1 MSYLWIV
8 LKSTDKN
15 IVVSTLSNALGSYS
29 NLRGNELA
37 FYCPFCNHHKQK
49 LQVNT
54 ETQKWH
60 CWTCNSGGKKLTS
73 LLKRLD
79 VDRKTIS
86 IIREIYGDSNYN
98 PQNEDEGTK
107 VYIQLPKEF
116 ISLNEEPKGFNP
128 EYKHAIHYLNER
140 GITQKE
146 IIKYNI
152 GYCKDGLYSR
162 RVIVPSYNCD
172 GQLNYFVSRSYYSEE
187 KMKYKNPPISKNVI
201 CLESQVNWNEPII
214 LCEGVFDAITI
225 KRNAIPLLG
234 KFPSKLLVEK
244 IFMSGVSDI
253 IISLDNDAINEAL
266 KAAEYFRKQ
275 GINVKMMYLKDKD
288 AAEIGYDK
296 FYEELKKTKEFS
308 SDELL
313 LNKINSL

>member
-1 MSYLWIV
+1 M
-8 LKSTDKN
+8 LKQTDKN
-15 IVVSTLSNALGSYS
+15 IVVSTLSNTLGSYS
-29 NLRGNELA
+29 TLKGNELA

-73 LLKRLD
+73 LLRKLD

-86 IIREIYGDSNYN
+86 IIREIYGDSNWT
-98 PQNEDEGTK
+98 PQQEDADTK
-107 VYIQLPKEF
+107 VFISLPKEF
-116 ISLNEEPKGFNP
+116 ISLSEEPKGFNP
-128 EYKHAIHYLNER
+128 EYKNAIYYLTQR
-140 GITQKE
+140 GITIKD

-152 GYCKDGLYSR
+152 GYCKEGLYSQ
-162 RVIVPSYNCD
+162 RVIIPSYNSD
-172 GQLNYFVSRSYYSEE
+172 GSLNYFVSRSYYPEN
-187 KMKYKNPPISKNVI
+187 KMKYKNPPISKNII
-201 CLESQVNWNEPII
+201 CFESQVNWNEPII

-234 KFPSKLLVEK
+234 KFPSRTLVEK
-244 IFMSGVSDI
+244 IFMSGVNNI

-275 GINVKMMYLKDKD
+275 GIHVKMMYLKDKD
-288 AAEIGYDK
+288 AADMGYEK
-296 FYEELKKTKEFS
+296 FYEELKEAKEFS
-308 SDELL
+308 SEELL

>member
-1 MSYLWIV
+1 MLS
-8 LKSTDKN
+8 SNDKN
-15 IVVSTLSNALGSYS
+15 KVINALTNVLGHGLT
-29 NLRGNELA
+29 LRGNELA
-37 FYCPFCNHHKQK
+37 FHCPFCNHHKPK

-54 ETQKWH
+54 DSQKWH

-73 LLKRLD
+73 LLKKLD

-98 PQNEDEGTK
+98 PQLEDVDTK
-107 VYIQLPKEF
+107 VFIQLPKEF
-116 ISLNEEPKGFNP
+116 VSLSESPKGFNP
-128 EYKHAIHYLNER
+128 EYKHAIFYLTQR
-140 GITQKE
+140 GIGMKE

-152 GYCKDGLYSR
+152 GYCKEGLYSR
-162 RVIVPSYNCD
+162 RVIIPSYDLN
-172 GQLNYFVSRSYYSEE
+172 GQLNYFISRSYYTEE
-187 KMKYKNPPISKNVI
+187 KMKYKNPPISKNI
-201 CLESQVNWNEPII
+201 IAFESQINWNEPII

-234 KFPSKLLVEK
+234 KFPSKQLVEK

-253 IISLDNDAINEAL
+253 VISLDNDAINEAL

-288 AAEIGYDK
+288 ASDMGYEK
-296 FYEELKKTKEFS
+296 FYEELTKTKEFS
-308 SDELL
+308 SEELL

>member
-15 IVVSTLSNALGSYS
+15 IVISTLSNALGSYS

-107 VYIQLPKEF
+107 VFIQLPKEF
-116 ISLNEEPKGFNP
+116 ISLAEEPKGFNP

-162 RVIVPSYNCD
+162 RVIIPSYNCD

-275 GINVKMMYLKDKD
+275 GINVKMMYMKDKD
-288 AAEIGYDK
+288 ASEIGYDK

-308 SDELL
+308 SEELL
-313 LNKINSL
+313 LNKIMSL

>member
-1 MSYLWIV
+1 M
-8 LKSTDKN
+8 LKQTDKN
-15 IVVSTLSNALGSYS
+15 IVTTTLSNALGSY
-29 NLRGNELA
+29 LTLKGNELA

-73 LLKRLD
+73 LLRKLD

-86 IIREIYGDSNYN
+86 IIREIYGDSNWT
-98 PQNEDEGTK
+98 PQQEDADTK
-107 VYIQLPKEF
+107 VFISLPKEF
-116 ISLNEEPKGFNP
+116 ISLAEQPKGFNP
-128 EYKHAIHYLNER
+128 EYKHAIHYLTER
-140 GITQKE
+140 GITMKD

-152 GYCKDGLYSR
+152 GYCKEGLYGR
-162 RVIVPSYNCD
+162 RVIIPSYNSD
-172 GQLNYFVSRSYYSEE
+172 GSLNYFVSRSYYPEE
-187 KMKYKNPPISKNVI
+187 KMKYKNPPISKNII
-201 CLESQVNWNEPII
+201 CFESQVNWEEPII

-234 KFPSKLLVEK
+234 KFPSKQLVEK
-244 IFMSGVSDI
+244 IFMSGVDSI

-266 KAAEYFRKQ
+266 KAAEYFRKN
-275 GINVKMMYLKDKD
+275 GINVRMMYLKDKD
-288 AAEIGYDK
+288 ASEMGYEK

-308 SDELL
+308 SEELL

>member
-1 MSYLWIV
+1 V
-8 LKSTDKN
+8 LSHSDKN
-15 IVVSTLSNALGSYS
+15 TVTNALSSALGSY
-29 NLRGNELA
+29 LTLKGNELA

-86 IIREIYGDSNYN
+86 IIREIYGDSQYN
-98 PQNEDEGTK
+98 PQLEDADTK
-107 VYIQLPKEF
+107 VFISLPKEF
-116 ISLNEEPKGFNP
+116 ISLSEVPKGFNP
-128 EYKHAIHYLNER
+128 EYKHAINYLTQR
-140 GITQKE
+140 GITEKD
-146 IIKYNI
+146 IVKYNI
-152 GYCKDGLYSR
+152 GYCKEGLYAR
-162 RVIVPSYNCD
+162 RVIVPSYNSD
-172 GQLNYFVSRSYYSEE
+172 GSLNYFVSRSYYPEE

-234 KFPSKLLVEK
+234 KFPSKELVQK
-244 IFMSGVSDI
+244 IFLSGVSDI

-266 KAAEYFRKQ
+266 KAAEYFRKN
-275 GINVKMMYLKDKD
+275 GIHVKMMYLKDKD
-288 AAEIGYDK
+288 AADMGYEK
-296 FYEELKKTKEFS
+296 FYEELKKTKEFTS
-308 SDELL
+308 EELL

>member
-1 MSYLWIV
+1 V
-8 LKSTDKN
+8 LNHSDKN
-15 IVVSTLSNALGSYS
+15 TVTNALSSALGSYS
-29 NLRGNELA
+29 TLKGNELA

-73 LLKRLD
+73 LLKKLD

-98 PQNEDEGTK
+98 PQLEDVDTK
-107 VYIQLPKEF
+107 VFISLPKEF
-116 ISLNEEPKGFNP
+116 ISLSETPNGFNP
-128 EYKHAIHYLNER
+128 EYKHAMNYLTQR
-140 GITQKE
+140 GITEKD
-146 IIKYNI
+146 IVKYNI
-152 GYCKDGLYSR
+152 GYCKEGLYAR
-162 RVIVPSYNCD
+162 RVIIPSYNSD
-172 GQLNYFVSRSYYSEE
+172 GSLNYFVSRSYYPEE

-201 CLESQVNWNEPII
+201 AFESQVNWNEPII

-234 KFPSKLLVEK
+234 KFPSKELVQK
-244 IFMSGVSDI
+244 IFLSGVSDI

-266 KAAEYFRKQ
+266 KAAEYFRKN
-275 GINVKMMYLKDKD
+275 GIHVKMMYLKDKD
-288 AAEIGYDK
+288 ASDMGYEK
-296 FYEELKKTKEFS
+296 FYEELKKTKEFTS
-308 SDELL
+308 EELL

>member
-1 MSYLWIV
+1 V

>member
-1 MSYLWIV
+1 MLS
-8 LKSTDKN
+8 SNDKN
-15 IVVSTLSNALGSYS
+15 KVITALTNVLGSG
-29 NLRGNELA
+29 LTLKGNELA

-60 CWTCNSGGKKLTS
+60 CWNCNSGGKKLTS
-73 LLKRLD
+73 LLRKLD
-79 VDRKTIS
+79 VDRKIIS
-86 IIREIYGDSNYN
+86 IIREIYGDTNWT
-98 PQNEDEGTK
+98 PQQDDAETK
-107 VYIQLPKEF
+107 VFIQLPKEF
-116 ISLNEEPKGFNP
+116 ISLSEEPKGFNP
-128 EYKHAIHYLNER
+128 EYKHAMFYLTHR
-140 GITQKE
+140 GISMKE

-152 GYCKDGLYSR
+152 GYCKDGLYAR
-162 RVIVPSYNCD
+162 RVIIPSYDLN

-187 KMKYKNPPISKNVI
+187 KMKYKNPPISKNI
-201 CLESQVNWNEPII
+201 IAFESQVNWNEPII

-234 KFPSKLLVEK
+234 KFPSKILVEK

-275 GINVKMMYLKDKD
+275 GINVKMMYMEDKD
-288 AAEIGYDK
+288 ASEIGYKK
-296 FYEELKKTKEFS
+296 FYEQLKKTKEFS
-308 SDELL
+308 SEELL

>member
-1 MSYLWIV
+1 M
-8 LKSTDKN
+8 LKVIDKN
-15 IVVSTLSNALGSYS
+15 IVIAALSNTLGSYLT
-29 NLRGNELA
+29 LRGNELA

-49 LQVNT
+49 LQVNL

-73 LLKRLD
+73 LLKKLN
-79 VDRKTIS
+79 VDRNVIS
-86 IIREIYGDSNYN
+86 KIREIYGDSNYN
-98 PQNEDEGTK
+98 PKLEDVDTK
-107 VYIQLPKEF
+107 VFISLPKEF
-116 ISLNEEPKGFNP
+116 TSLSEPPKGFNP
-128 EYKHAIHYLNER
+128 EYKHAMYYLTQR
-140 GITQKE
+140 GIGIKD

-152 GYCKDGLYSR
+152 GYCKEGLYGQ
-162 RVIVPSYNCD
+162 RVVIPSYNSD
-172 GQLNYFVSRSYYSEE
+172 GSLNYFVSRSYYPEN

-201 CLESQVNWNEPII
+201 CFDSQINWNEPII

-234 KFPSKLLVEK
+234 KFPSRTLVEK
-244 IFMSGVSDI
+244 IFMSGISDI

-266 KAAEYFRKQ
+266 KAAEYFRKN
-275 GINVKMMYLKDKD
+275 GIHVKMMYLKDKD
-288 AAEIGYDK
+288 AADMGYEK

-308 SDELL
+308 SEELL

>member
-1 MSYLWIV
+1 M
-8 LKSTDKN
+8 LKQNDKI
-15 IVVSTLSNALGSYS
+15 IVVSTLSKVLGSHL

-73 LLKRLD
+73 LLKKLD
-79 VDRKTIS
+79 VDRNTIS
-86 IIREIYGDSNYN
+86 IIREIYGDGHYN
-98 PQNEDEGTK
+98 PQLEDIDTK
-107 VYIQLPKEF
+107 VFISLPKEF
-116 ISLNEEPKGFNP
+116 ISLSEVPKGFNP
-128 EYKHAIHYLNER
+128 EYKQAIHYL
-140 GITQKE
+140 TQRSIDIKD

-152 GYCKDGLYSR
+152 GYCKEGLYGQ
-162 RVIVPSYNCD
+162 RVIIPSYNSD
-172 GQLNYFVSRSYYSEE
+172 GSLNYFVSRSYYADN

-201 CLESQVNWNEPII
+201 CFDSQVNWSEPII

-234 KFPSKLLVEK
+234 KFPSRTLVEK
-244 IFMSGVSDI
+244 IFMSGITDI
-253 IISLDNDAINEAL
+253 IISLDNDAITEAL

-275 GINVKMMYLKDKD
+275 GIHVKMMYLRDKD
-288 AAEIGYDK
+288 ASDMGYEK
-296 FYEELKKTKEFS
+296 FYEELNKAKEFT

-313 LNKINSL
+313 LNKINQL

>member
-1 MSYLWIV
+1 V
-8 LKSTDKN
+8 LKQTDKN
-15 IVVSTLSNALGSYS
+15 TVISTLSNALGSY
-29 NLRGNELA
+29 LTLKGNELA

-60 CWTCNSGGKKLTS
+60 CWICNSGGKKLTS
-73 LLKRLD
+73 LLRKLD

-86 IIREIYGDSNYN
+86 IIREIYGDSQYT
-98 PQNEDEGTK
+98 PQQEDADTK
-107 VYIQLPKEF
+107 VFISLPKEF
-116 ISLNEEPKGFNP
+116 ISLGEEPKGFNP
-128 EYKHAIHYLNER
+128 EYKNAMYYLTQR
-140 GITQKE
+140 GISIKD

-152 GYCKDGLYSR
+152 GYCKEGLYGQ
-162 RVIVPSYNCD
+162 RVIIPSYNSD
-172 GQLNYFVSRSYYSEE
+172 GSLNYFVSRSYYPEN
-187 KMKYKNPPISKNVI
+187 KMKYKNPPISKNIV
-201 CLESQVNWNEPII
+201 CFESQVNWNEPII

-234 KFPSKLLVEK
+234 KFPSKQLVEK

-253 IISLDNDAINEAL
+253 IISLDNDAMNEAL
-266 KAAEYFRKQ
+266 QAAEYFRKN
-275 GINVKMMYLKDKD
+275 GIQVKMMYLKDKD
-288 AAEIGYDK
+288 AADMGYEK

-308 SDELL
+308 SEELL

>member
-1 MSYLWIV
+1 MLS
-8 LKSTDKN
+8 SNDKN
-15 IVVSTLSNALGSYS
+15 KVITALTNVLGSG
-29 NLRGNELA
+29 LTLKGNELA

-60 CWTCNSGGKKLTS
+60 CWNCNSGGKKLTS
-73 LLKRLD
+73 LLRKLD
-79 VDRKTIS
+79 VDRKIIS
-86 IIREIYGDSNYN
+86 IIREIYGDTNWT
-98 PQNEDEGTK
+98 PQQDDAETK
-107 VYIQLPKEF
+107 VFIQLPKEF
-116 ISLNEEPKGFNP
+116 ISLSEEPKGFNP
-128 EYKHAIHYLNER
+128 EYKHAMFYLTHR
-140 GITQKE
+140 GISMKE

-152 GYCKDGLYSR
+152 GYCKDGLYAR
-162 RVIVPSYNCD
+162 RVIIPSYDLN

-187 KMKYKNPPISKNVI
+187 KMKYKNPPISKNI
-201 CLESQVNWNEPII
+201 IAFESQVNWNEPII

-234 KFPSKLLVEK
+234 KFPSKILVEK

-275 GINVKMMYLKDKD
+275 GINVKMMYLRDKD
-288 AAEIGYDK
+288 ASDMGYDK
-296 FYEELKKTKEFS
+296 FYEELNKTKEFS
-308 SDELL
+308 SEELL

>member
-1 MSYLWIV
+1 M
-8 LKSTDKN
+8 LKQNDKN

-73 LLKRLD
+73 LLKKLD

-86 IIREIYGDSNYN
+86 IIREIYGDSQYN
-98 PQNEDEGTK
+98 PQLEDADTK
-107 VYIQLPKEF
+107 VFISLPKEF
-116 ISLNEEPKGFNP
+116 KSLNEVPNGFNP
-128 EYKHAIHYLNER
+128 EYKHAIHYLTER
-140 GITQKE
+140 GITEKD

-152 GYCKDGLYSR
+152 GYCTEGLYSR
-162 RVIVPSYNCD
+162 RVIIPSYNSD
-172 GQLNYFVSRSYYSEE
+172 GTLNYFVSRSYYPEE

-201 CLESQVNWNEPII
+201 CFDSQVNWNEPII

-234 KFPSKLLVEK
+234 KFPSRILVEK
-244 IFMSGVSDI
+244 IFMSGISDI

-266 KAAEYFRKQ
+266 KAAEYFRKN
-275 GINVKMMYLKDKD
+275 GIHVKMMYLKDKD
-288 AAEIGYDK
+288 AADMGYEK

-308 SDELL
+308 SEELL

>member
-1 MSYLWIV
+1 M
-8 LKSTDKN
+8 LKQNDKN
-15 IVVSTLSNALGSYS
+15 IVVSTLTGVLGSH
-29 NLRGNELA
+29 LTLKGNELA
-37 FYCPFCNHHKQK
+37 FYCPFCNHHKPK

-86 IIREIYGDSNYN
+86 IIREIYGDSQYN
-98 PQNEDEGTK
+98 PQLEDADTK
-107 VYIQLPKEF
+107 VFISLPKEF
-116 ISLNEEPKGFNP
+116 ISLSEVPKGFNP
-128 EYKHAIHYLNER
+128 EYKHAINYLTQR
-140 GITQKE
+140 GITEKD

-152 GYCKDGLYSR
+152 GYCKDGLYAR
-162 RVIVPSYNCD
+162 RVIVPSYNSD
-172 GQLNYFVSRSYYSEE
+172 GSLNYFVSRSYYPEE

-201 CLESQVNWNEPII
+201 CLDSQVNWKEPII

-234 KFPSKLLVEK
+234 KFPSKELVQK
-244 IFMSGVSDI
+244 IFLSGVSDI

-266 KAAEYFRKQ
+266 KAAEYFRKN
-275 GINVKMMYLKDKD
+275 GIHVKMMYLKDKD
-288 AAEIGYDK
+288 AADMGYEK
-296 FYEELKKTKEFS
+296 FYEELKKTKEFTS
-308 SDELL
+308 EELL

>member
-1 MSYLWIV
+1 MLN
-8 LKSTDKN
+8 STDKSKV
-15 IVVSTLSNALGSYS
+15 ITTLSNALGSYS
-29 NLRGNELA
+29 NLKGNELA

-79 VDRKTIS
+79 VDRNTIS
-86 IIREIYGDSNYN
+86 IIREIYGDSHYN

-116 ISLNEEPKGFNP
+116 KSLNEVPKGFNP
-128 EYKHAIHYLNER
+128 EYKHAMFYLSQR
-140 GITQKE
+140 GISIKE

-152 GYCKDGLYSR
+152 GYCSEGLYAK
-162 RVIVPSYNCD
+162 RVIIPSYLSD
-172 GQLNYFVSRSYYSEE
+172 GQLNYFVSRSYYPDE

-201 CLESQVNWNEPII
+201 CLESQINWNEPII

-225 KRNAIPLLG
+225 RRNAIPLLG
-234 KFPSKLLVEK
+234 KFPSRTLVEK
-244 IFMSGVSDI
+244 IFMNGVTDI

-266 KAAEYFRKQ
+266 KAADYFRKQ
-275 GINVKMMYLKDKD
+275 GINVKMMHMKDKD
-288 AAEIGYDK
+288 ASEIGYDK

-308 SDELL
+308 SEELL

>member
-1 MSYLWIV
+1 V
-8 LKSTDKN
+8 LKQTDKN
-15 IVVSTLSNALGSYS
+15 IVISTLSNTLGSYS
-29 NLRGNELA
+29 ALKGNELA

-73 LLKRLD
+73 LLRKLD

-98 PQNEDEGTK
+98 PQLEDVDAK
-107 VYIQLPKEF
+107 VFISLPKEF
-116 ISLNEEPKGFNP
+116 ISLSEVPKGFNP

-140 GITQKE
+140 DITEKD

-152 GYCKDGLYSR
+152 GYCKEGLYAR
-162 RVIVPSYNCD
+162 RVIIPSYNSD
-172 GQLNYFVSRSYYSEE
+172 GSLNYFVSRSYYSDE
-187 KMKYKNPPISKNVI
+187 KMKYKNPPISKNI
-201 CLESQVNWNEPII
+201 IAFDSQVNWKEPII

-234 KFPSKLLVEK
+234 KFPSKQLVEK

-266 KAAEYFRKQ
+266 KAAEYFRKN
-275 GINVKMMYLKDKD
+275 GIQVRMMYLRDKD
-288 AAEIGYDK
+288 AAEMGYEK
-296 FYEELKKTKEFS
+296 FYEELNKTNEFS
-308 SDELL
+308 SEELL

>member
-1 MSYLWIV
+1 M
-8 LKSTDKN
+8 LKQNDKN
-15 IVVSTLSNALGSYS
+15 IVTNTLSNALGSYS
-29 NLRGNELA
+29 VLRGNELA

-73 LLKRLD
+73 LLKKLD

-98 PQNEDEGTK
+98 PQLEDADTK
-107 VYIQLPKEF
+107 VFISLPKEF
-116 ISLNEEPKGFNP
+116 KSLNEVPNGFNP

-140 GITQKE
+140 GITEKD

-152 GYCKDGLYSR
+152 GYCTEGLYAR
-162 RVIVPSYNCD
+162 RVIIPSYDMN
-172 GQLNYFVSRSYYSEE
+172 GQLNYFVSRSYYPDE

-201 CLESQVNWNEPII
+201 CLESQINWNEPII

-225 KRNAIPLLG
+225 KRNAVPLLG
-234 KFPSKLLVEK
+234 KFPSRLLVEK
-244 IFMSGVSDI
+244 IFMSGVTDI

-275 GINVKMMYLKDKD
+275 GIHVKMMYLKDKD
-288 AAEIGYDK
+288 AADMGYEK
-296 FYEELKKTKEFS
+296 FYE
-308 SDELL
+308 
-313 LNKINSL
+313 

>member
-1 MSYLWIV
+1 M
-8 LKSTDKN
+8 LKQNDKN
-15 IVVSTLSNALGSYS
+15 IVVSTLTGILGSYL
-29 NLRGNELA
+29 NLKRNELA

-73 LLKRLD
+73 LLKKLD
-79 VDRKTIS
+79 VDRKVIS
-86 IIREIYGDSNYN
+86 VIREIYGDSNYN
-98 PQNEDEGTK
+98 PQLEDADTK
-107 VYIQLPKEF
+107 VFISLPKEF
-116 ISLNEEPKGFNP
+116 ISLNETPKGFNP
-128 EYKHAIHYLNER
+128 EYKHAIHYLTQR
-140 GITQKE
+140 GIGMKE

-152 GYCKDGLYSR
+152 GYCKEGLYSR
-162 RVIVPSYNCD
+162 RVIIPSYNSD
-172 GQLNYFVSRSYYSEE
+172 GSLNYFVSRSYYQEE

-201 CLESQVNWNEPII
+201 CFESQVNWNEPII

-234 KFPSKLLVEK
+234 KFPSRILVEK
-244 IFMSGVSDI
+244 IFMSGISDI

-266 KAAEYFRKQ
+266 KAAEYFRKN
-275 GINVKMMYLKDKD
+275 GIHVKMMYLKDKD
-288 AAEIGYDK
+288 AADMGYEK

-308 SDELL
+308 SEELL

>member
-1 MSYLWIV
+1 V
-8 LKSTDKN
+8 LNNNDKN
-15 IVVSTLSNALGSYS
+15 KVVTTLSNVLGSYLT
-29 NLRGNELA
+29 LRGNELA

-73 LLKRLD
+73 LLRKLD

-98 PQNEDEGTK
+98 PQQEDVETK
-107 VYIQLPKEF
+107 VYISLPKEY
-116 ISLNEEPKGFNP
+116 ISLNESPKGFNP
-128 EYKHAIHYLNER
+128 EYKQAINYLTQR

-146 IIKYNI
+146 IVKYSI
-152 GYCKDGLYSR
+152 GYCKDGLYAR
-162 RVIVPSYNCD
+162 RVIIPSYNSD
-172 GQLNYFVSRSYYSEE
+172 GSLNYFISRSYYQDE
-187 KMKYKNPPISKNVI
+187 KMKYKNPPISKNII
-201 CLESQVNWNEPII
+201 CFESQINWNEPII

-234 KFPSKLLVEK
+234 KFPSKQLVEK
-244 IFMSGVSDI
+244 IFMSGVSNI
-253 IISLDNDAINEAL
+253 VISLDNDAINEAL
-266 KAAEYFRKQ
+266 KAAEYFRKN
-275 GINVKMMYLKDKD
+275 GINVRMMYLKDKD
-288 AAEIGYDK
+288 ASEMGYDR
-296 FYEELKKTKEFS
+296 FYDELTKTTQFGIE
-308 SDELL
+308 ELL